1 MDLTDYLVKI
11 KVKKNYNRL
20 RGLNHI
26 RDKSPCQDRTY
37 YLKNENLNVM
47 VLADGAGSAKF
58 SKIGAAIITKFT
70 ANFINENFDYCL
82 KNVNKKKFKDE
93 FIKKCLNEIN
103 LFKKNGHS
111 INDYASTLLFV
122 AQKDENFFFGHIGD
136 GGIGL
141 KQGKKI
147 ELISAPENGETA
159 NSTFFITSDDAKHRI
174 RFKKGKLKKNNSFV
188 LMSDGAFDCVF
199 DKSSLVFTNV
209 LYQFIDW
216 TKKEKELDVSIAILK
231 NIKEFF
237 IKKTFDDISLCIIDF
252 TKSKN

>member
-1 MDLTDYLVKI
+1 MVYLAKMMKI
-11 KVKKNYNRL
+11 KVKKNYNSL
-20 RGLNHI
+20 KGLNHY

-58 SKIGAAIITKFT
+58 SKIGATIITKFI
-70 ANFINENFDYCL
+70 ANFINENFDYCF
-82 KNVNKKKFKDE
+82 KNINKKKFKDE
-93 FIKKCLNEIN
+93 FIDRCLNEIN
-103 LFKKNGHS
+103 STKKSEHS
-111 INDYASTLLFV
+111 INDYATTLLFV
-122 AQKDENFFFGHIGD
+122 AQKDDNFFYGHLGD

-147 ELISAPENGETA
+147 KLISAPENGETA
-159 NSTFFITSDDAKHRI
+159 NSTFFITSDDAKDRI
-174 RFKKGKLKKNNSFV
+174 RLKKGKLKKNNSFV
-188 LMSDGAFDCVF
+188 LLSDGAFDCVF

-216 TKKEKELDVSIAILK
+216 TKNEKELDVSAAILK

-237 IKKTFDDISLCIIDF
+237 TKKTFDDISLCIIDF
-252 TKSKN
+252 TKSKS